1 MKNVNLIFPNQL
13 FEASPL
19 FEKEGDYILIE
30 EHLFFRQFH
39 FHQQKIA
46 FHRASMKSYAHFLE
60 IHEKKISYVDA
71 HEPNADIRILI
82 RDLAQSGVG
91 SITIIDPVDN
101 WLRRRII
108 TTCAQFSIE
117 LKVLDSPMF
126 LNKHE
131 ELKTFFHPTKIKFF
145 QTEFY
150 KKERKKRDVLL
161 TDSGD
166 PQGGQWTYDVE
177 NRKKYPKGKTVV
189 QTDFPAGNPFYLE
202 AVHYTR
208 KYFGTHP
215 GLLFENAKHYPID
228 FEESKEWFA
237 TFLTQRFTDFGIYED
252 AIVSNELVLH
262 HSVITPM
269 LNSGLLTPQYILDQ
283 TIEFSRTHE
292 IPLNS
297 LEGFIRQI
305 MGWREF
311 IRGVYVTKGSQERT
325 TNYWGFTRKIPPSFY
340 TGTTGIEPIDLT
352 IKKVLETGYCHH
364 IERLMVLGN
373 FMLLCEFDPDEVYR
387 WFMELFI
394 DAYDWVMVPNVY
406 GMSQFAD
413 GGIMS
418 TKPYISGSNYLMKMS
433 DYPKGEW
440 QSTWDALFWR
450 FMDIHR
456 DFFLQNPRLG
466 MLISTFDK
474 WSEEK
479 KQEVRTKANDY
490 LIMLDRALKD

>member
-39 FHQQKIA
+39 FHKQKIA

-60 IHEKKISYVDA
+60 LNGKKFSYVDA

-101 WLRRRII
+101 WLKRRII

-166 PQGGQWTYDVE
+166 PQGGQWTYDFE
-177 NRKKYPKGKTVV
+177 NRKNYPKGKTVV

-283 TIEFSRTHE
+283 TLEFSRTHE

-297 LEGFIRQI
+297 
-305 MGWREF
+305 
-311 IRGVYVTKGSQERT
+311 
-325 TNYWGFTRKIPPSFY
+325 FY
-340 TGTTGIEPIDLT
+340 
-352 IKKVLETGYCHH
+352 
-364 IERLMVLGN
+364 
-373 FMLLCEFDPDEVYR
+373 
-387 WFMELFI
+387 
-394 DAYDWVMVPNVY
+394 
-406 GMSQFAD
+406 
-413 GGIMS
+413 
-418 TKPYISGSNYLMKMS
+418 
-433 DYPKGEW
+433 
-440 QSTWDALFWR
+440 
-450 FMDIHR
+450 
-456 DFFLQNPRLG
+456 
-466 MLISTFDK
+466 
-474 WSEEK
+474 
-479 KQEVRTKANDY
+479 
-490 LIMLDRALKD
+490 